1 MTNMLRKKKIDKKY
15 IITIIFIAI
24 ILIVATYL
32 LIGFNYS
39 LFQQNF
45 GNLLGLNTLFSILVV
60 TAVDSLILESYIIS
74 KKFSK
79 KINMWFLLTILLMI
93 SSFTIGVGFIS
104 DSLGKPSIDLVL
116 RESNI
121 NGKVVGNITCIDSSG
136 NLLVNN
142 IVTCNFLPKLHNFTA
157 NITFSFINGT
167 AYAETTKDII
177 TFIAPSNVKRI
188 GFNIIGFDEN
198 NSLRKIEVSNDA
210 TFYTEEEN
218 TSRNEKRLIY
228 FLGLLGIVAI
238 TAPSMMVNLRKL
250 YENRKD

>member
-1 MTNMLRKKKIDKKY
+1 MAKIIKNKKFNSKY
-15 IITIIFIAI
+15 KVAI
-24 ILIVATYL
+24 ILVAAI
-32 LIGFNYS
+32 LIIAFYFLIEFNYS

-45 GNLLGLNTLFSILVV
+45 GNFLGLNTLLSIIVSI
-60 TAVDSLILESYIIS
+60 AFDSLIFESYLFF
-74 KKFSK
+74 KVFSK
-79 KINMWFLLTILLMI
+79 KINMWFLLTILLMV
-93 SSFTIGVGFIS
+93 SSFTIGIGFIS

-116 RESNI
+116 RDSDM

-157 NITFSFINGT
+157 NTTFSFINDT
-167 AYAETTKDII
+167 SSAETTKDII

-188 GFNIIGFDEN
+188 GFDIVGFDGN
-198 NSLRKIEVSNDA
+198 NSLRKIGVSNDA

-218 TSRNEKRLIY
+218 ASRNEKRIIY

-238 TAPSMMVNLRKL
+238 TVPSMMVNLRRL
-250 YENRKD
+250 YGKD